1 MRKGTYLV
9 ITGPSGSG
17 KTTIAETLLAQ
28 LPSATRLIT
37 TTTRAPREKERNGI
51 DYHFVTLPEF
61 LAMIERG
68 EFLEH
73 ADVYG
78 KRYGSTRA
86 EVARLCASHDVVIGV
101 LDVQGACATKAA
113 LPETVTVFLTTPLA
127 QLRDRLGRRLGVP
140 QAELD
145 VRLAETERENA
156 LAPTFDHVVPCP
168 DGALALAAAQIVTI
182 LAARRET
189 RR

>member
-17 KTTIAETLLAQ
+17 KTTVAETLLAQ
-28 LPSATRLIT
+28 LPSSARLIT
-37 TTTRAPREKERNGI
+37 TTTRAPREKERDGV
-51 DYHFVTLPEF
+51 DYHFVTTSEF

-68 EFLEH
+68 DFLEH

-78 KRYGSTRA
+78 KRYGSTRS
-86 EVARLCASHDVVIGV
+86 EVLRLCALYDVVIGV
-101 LDVQGACATKAA
+101 LDVQGARATKTA
-113 LPETVTVFLTTPLA
+113 LPETVTVFLTTPTA

-140 QAELD
+140 QDELD
-145 VRLAETERENA
+145 RRLAEAERENA

-168 DGALALAAAQIVTI
+168 DGALALAAAQVVAI
-182 LAARRET
+182 LASAREV